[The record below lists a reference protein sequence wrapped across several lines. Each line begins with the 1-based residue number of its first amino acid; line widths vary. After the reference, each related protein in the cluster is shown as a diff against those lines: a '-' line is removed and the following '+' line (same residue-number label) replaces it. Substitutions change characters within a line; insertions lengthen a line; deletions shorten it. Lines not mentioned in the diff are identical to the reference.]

1 VSGEFLVTNLFGEED
16 FPPQTGPGRPPH
28 RRTKKTSDKVLL
40 AFARGLT
47 VKEAAISIG
56 VSVSTLRDKYKSE
69 LKSRSAARLKLEMT
83 QLERL
88 NTLAE
93 GGNVSAEKEL
103 GKMLERFRQRDQVQA
118 LAPTAPKQP
127 KMGKKEAARRAAE
140 SQRGLYEPPRPPA
153 KLN

>member
-1 VSGEFLVTNLFGEED
+1 MSEEILGTNLFGD
-16 FPPQTGPGRPPH
+16 PVFPAKEGRGRPAH
-28 RRTKKTSDKVLL
+28 RWSLENSNKVLL

-47 VKEAAISIG
+47 VKDAAIAIG
-56 VSVSTLRDKYKSE
+56 ITSPTLRAHYSSE
-69 LKSRSAARLKLEMT
+69 LKIRQAARLRMEMT
-83 QLERL
+83 QLARL
-88 NTLAE
+88 NALAAD
-93 GGNVSAEKEL
+93 GNVSAEKEL
-103 GKMLERFRQRDQVQA
+103 GKMLERLRQRDQVQA